1 MRIVITGSHGQLGSE
16 LISGASRR
24 ALEVIGLDIQEMDI
38 TSADQIDAVLS
49 KYNPHA
55 VINAAAYTQVD
66 AAENDRDRAHAVNA
80 TAAGLLADWCRRSG
94 SFLVHISTDYVFNG
108 QKGAL
113 YVESDITDP
122 LSVYGATKAQGE
134 LLVREHL
141 PQHLI
146 VRTSWLYSRHGQN
159 FVKTIIG
166 LSRERE
172 VLRIVSD
179 QYGSPT
185 NAADLAG
192 AILTMITHVNKNPGD
207 AWGTYHYCCKGVA
220 SWYEFAAEIV
230 RLMPNPPDGRQIS
243 VEPISTEEYPAAA
256 RRPVYS
262 GLDCRKFES
271 VFKYRLRKWTEALKP
286 VVDQLTAASS

>member
-1 MRIVITGSHGQLGSE
+1 MRIAVTGSRGQLGRE
-16 LISGASRR
+16 LMSGASNS
-24 ALEVIGLDIQEMDI
+24 AVEVVGFDIQEMDI

-49 KYNPHA
+49 KCNPHA

-66 AAENDRDRAHAVNA
+66 AAENDRDRAQAVNA
-80 TAAGLLADWCRRSG
+80 TAAGLLADWCRRAG

-134 LLVREHL
+134 QLVRERL
-141 PQHLI
+141 TQHLI

-166 LSRERE
+166 LSGKRD

-185 NAADLAG
+185 SAADLAG
-192 AILTMITHVNKNPGD
+192 AILAMIAHVDKSPDG
-207 AWGTYHYCCKGVA
+207 AWGTYHYCCRGVA

-230 RLMPNPPDGRQIS
+230 RLMPHPPDGRRIS
-243 VEPISTEEYPAAA
+243 VEPISTEQYPTAAK
-256 RRPVYS
+256 RPAYS
-262 GLDCRKFES
+262 GLDCRKFTS
-271 VFKYRLRKWTEALKP
+271 VFKCRPRKWAEALKP
-286 VVDQLTAASS
+286 VVARLTAATG